1 MRKFEDGLNRAI
13 LGIFTALT
21 VLLLAF
27 LIYFIFRESLPAIR
41 DVGLKNLLLGSQWR
55 PLIYTDAPAF
65 GMRNMILSTL
75 FVAALAVGFSLI
87 IGVGCALFL
96 ACAATDRQRTLVMPY
111 IDLLAS
117 IPSVI
122 YGFIGL
128 YIVVKFF
135 EKLGRATGESILAG
149 GIVLSVMILPY
160 MVSSCC
166 DTMVKLCHRYSAA
179 SQGLGVNRWYM
190 ASQLVLPASTRGILI
205 SMALA
210 TGRAMGETMAVMI
223 VVHALHSRSHR
234 HQLKVDE
241 GHMIAEQK
249 IGRLEPLHPDLFYAV
264 LLAHQRKAGEHP
276 NKPRQIKGLANGVF
290 CGLIG
295 LDALVIYIHNVIP
308 L

>member
-1 MRKFEDGLNRAI
+1 MRKLEDRIFQSIMGLFA
-13 LGIFTALT
+13 LLT

-27 LIYFIFRESLPAIR
+27 LIYFIFQESLPAIR
-41 DVGLKNLLLGSQWR
+41 EVGLKDLLLGDQWR
-55 PLIYTDAPAF
+55 PLIYKDAPSY

-75 FVAALAVGFSLI
+75 YVSALAVLFALV

-96 ACAATDRQRTLVMPY
+96 ACRATEHQRMLVMPY

-160 MVSSCC
+160 MISSCC
-166 DTMVKLCHRYSAA
+166 DTMVRLYNRFNAA
-179 SQGLGVNRWYM
+179 SQGLGVSRWYM
-190 ASQLVLPASTRGILI
+190 AAQLVLPASARGILI

-210 TGRAMGETMAVMI
+210 TGRAMGETMAVMMVMGNSI
-223 VVHALHSRSHR
+223 AFPKLLGKGETISALIAM
-234 HQLKVDE
+234 E
-241 GHMIAEQK
+241 MGIAEV
-249 IGRLEPLHPDLFYAV
+249 GSTHYSSLYTAGFVLMVMLFAINIIFEW
-264 LLAHQRKAGEHP
+264 LKKKLTKEGM
-276 NKPRQIKGLANGVF
+276 
-290 CGLIG
+290 
-295 LDALVIYIHNVIP
+295 
-308 L
+308 

>member
-1 MRKFEDGLNRAI
+1 MRKFEDRLFHAIMGL
-13 LGIFTALT
+13 FALVT

-27 LIYFIFRESLPAIR
+27 LIYFIFQESLTAIR
-41 DVGLKNLLLGSQWR
+41 EVGLAELLLGDQWR
-55 PLIYTDAPAF
+55 PLIFKDTPSY

-75 FVAALAVGFSLI
+75 YVSALAVLFALF

-96 ACAATDRQRTLVMPY
+96 ACRATERQRTLVMPY

-149 GIVLSVMILPY
+149 SIVLSVMILPY
-160 MVSSCC
+160 MISSCC
-166 DTMVKLCHRYSAA
+166 DTMVGLYNRYNAA
-179 SQGLGVNRWYM
+179 SQGLGVSRWYM

-210 TGRAMGETMAVMI
+210 TGRAMGETMAVMMVMGNSI
-223 VVHALHSRSHR
+223 AFPKLLGKGETISALIAM
-234 HQLKVDE
+234 E
-241 GHMIAEQK
+241 MGIAEVGSTHYSALYTAGFMLML
-249 IGRLEPLHPDLFYAV
+249 ILFAINIV
-264 LLAHQRKAGEHP
+264 FEWLKKKLA
-276 NKPRQIKGLANGVF
+276 KGGM
-290 CGLIG
+290 
-295 LDALVIYIHNVIP
+295 
-308 L
+308 

>member
-1 MRKFEDGLNRAI
+1 MRKFEDRLFHAIMGLFA
-13 LGIFTALT
+13 LLT

-27 LIYFIFRESLPAIR
+27 LIYFIFQESLTAIR
-41 DVGLKNLLLGSQWR
+41 EVGLAELLLGDQWR
-55 PLIYTDAPAF
+55 PLIFKDAPSY

-75 FVAALAVGFSLI
+75 YVSALAVLFALV

-96 ACAATDRQRTLVMPY
+96 ACRATERQRTLVMPY

-160 MVSSCC
+160 MISSCC
-166 DTMVKLCHRYSAA
+166 DTMVGLYTRYNAA
-179 SQGLGVNRWYM
+179 SQGLGVSRWYM

-210 TGRAMGETMAVMI
+210 TGRAMGETMAVMMVMGNSI
-223 VVHALHSRSHR
+223 AFPRLLGKGETISALIAM
-234 HQLKVDE
+234 E
-241 GHMIAEQK
+241 MGIAEV
-249 IGRLEPLHPDLFYAV
+249 GSTHYSALYTAGFMLMLMLFAINIV
-264 LLAHQRKAGEHP
+264 FEWLKKKLA
-276 NKPRQIKGLANGVF
+276 KGGM
-290 CGLIG
+290 
-295 LDALVIYIHNVIP
+295 
-308 L
+308 

>member
-1 MRKFEDGLNRAI
+1 MRKIEDRIFHGIMGLFCLI
-13 LGIFTALT
+13 T

-27 LIYFIFRESLPAIR
+27 LIYFIVRESLPAIR
-41 DVGLKNLLLGSQWR
+41 EVGLRDLLLGDSWR
-55 PLIYTDAPAF
+55 PLIYSGEPSY

-75 FVAALAVGFSLI
+75 YVSALAVLFAFI

-96 ACAATDRQRTLVMPY
+96 ACRATKRQRALVMPY

-149 GIVLSVMILPY
+149 GIVLAVMILPY
-160 MVSSCC
+160 MISSCC
-166 DTMVKLCHRYSAA
+166 DTMVLLYERFYSSSRA
-179 SQGLGVNRWYM
+179 LGVSHWYM

-210 TGRAMGETMAVMI
+210 TGRAMGETMAVMMVMGNAI
-223 VVHALHSRSHR
+223 GVPKLLGKGETISALIAM
-234 HQLKVDE
+234 E
-241 GHMIAEQK
+241 MGIAEV
-249 IGRLEPLHPDLFYAV
+249 GSTHYSALYTAGLVLMV
-264 LLAHQRKAGEHP
+264 LLFAINIIFE
-276 NKPRQIKGLANGVF
+276 GLKKRLAKEGR
-290 CGLIG
+290 
-295 LDALVIYIHNVIP
+295 A
-308 L
+308 

>member
-1 MRKFEDGLNRAI
+1 MRKLEDRIFQSI
-13 LGIFTALT
+13 LGIFSLIT

-27 LIYFIFRESLPAIR
+27 LIFFIFRESLPAIR
-41 DVGLKNLLLGSQWR
+41 EIGLEHLLLEDQWR
-55 PLIYTDAPAF
+55 PLIYSGEPSF

-75 FVAALAVGFSLI
+75 YVAVLAVAFALI
-87 IGVGCALFL
+87 IGVGTALCL
-96 ACAATDRQRTLVMPY
+96 ACAATERQRTLVMPY

-166 DTMVKLCHRYSAA
+166 DTMVRLRRRYSAA
-179 SQGLGVNRWYM
+179 SAGLGVSRWYM

-210 TGRAMGETMAVMI
+210 TGRAMGETMAVMMVMGNSI
-223 VVHALHSRSHR
+223 AFPKLLGKGETISALIAM
-234 HQLKVDE
+234 E
-241 GHMIAEQK
+241 MGIAEV
-249 IGRLEPLHPDLFYAV
+249 GSTHYSALYTAGLTLMV
-264 LLAHQRKAGEHP
+264 LLFAINIIFELLK
-276 NKPRQIKGLANGVF
+276 KKLAKEG
-290 CGLIG
+290 
-295 LDALVIYIHNVIP
+295 AA
-308 L
+308 

>member
-1 MRKFEDGLNRAI
+1 MRKIEDRVLHTVMGLFA
-13 LGIFTALT
+13 LLT

-41 DVGLKNLLLGSQWR
+41 DVGLKELLLGDQWR
-55 PLIYTDAPAF
+55 PLIYKDAPGY
-65 GMRNMILSTL
+65 GMRNMIFSTL
-75 FVAALAVGFSLI
+75 YVSALAVLFALV

-96 ACAATDRQRTLVMPY
+96 ACRATERQRTMVMPY

-160 MVSSCC
+160 MISSCC
-166 DTMVKLCHRYSAA
+166 DTMVGLYNRYNAA
-179 SQGLGVNRWYM
+179 SRGLGVSRWYM
-190 ASQLVLPASTRGILI
+190 ASQLVLPASTRGVLI

-210 TGRAMGETMAVMI
+210 TGRAMGETMAVMMVMGNSI
-223 VVHALHSRSHR
+223 AFPKLLGKGETISALIAM
-234 HQLKVDE
+234 E
-241 GHMIAEQK
+241 MGIAEV
-249 IGRLEPLHPDLFYAV
+249 GSTHYSALYTAGFVLMV
-264 LLAHQRKAGEHP
+264 LLFAINIFFEWLK
-276 NKPRQIKGLANGVF
+276 KK
-290 CGLIG
+290 
-295 LDALVIYIHNVIP
+295 LVKEGM
-308 L
+308 

>member
-1 MRKFEDGLNRAI
+1 MGL
-13 LGIFTALT
+13 FALVT

-27 LIYFIFRESLPAIR
+27 LIYFIFQESLTAIR
-41 DVGLKNLLLGSQWR
+41 EVGLAELLLGDQWR
-55 PLIYTDAPAF
+55 PLIFKDAPSY

-75 FVAALAVGFSLI
+75 YVSALAVLFALV

-96 ACAATDRQRTLVMPY
+96 ACRATERQRTLVMPY

-160 MVSSCC
+160 MISSCC
-166 DTMVKLCHRYSAA
+166 DTMVGLYTRYNAA
-179 SQGLGVNRWYM
+179 SQGLGVSRWYM

-210 TGRAMGETMAVMI
+210 TGRAMGETMAVMMVMGNSI
-223 VVHALHSRSHR
+223 AFPRLLGKGETISALIAM
-234 HQLKVDE
+234 E
-241 GHMIAEQK
+241 MGIAEVGSTHYSALYTAGFLLML
-249 IGRLEPLHPDLFYAV
+249 ILFAINIV
-264 LLAHQRKAGEHP
+264 FEWLKKKLA
-276 NKPRQIKGLANGVF
+276 KGGM
-290 CGLIG
+290 
-295 LDALVIYIHNVIP
+295 
-308 L
+308 

>member
-1 MRKFEDGLNRAI
+1 MRKLEDRVFQSI
-13 LGIFTALT
+13 LGIFSLIT

-27 LIYFIFRESLPAIR
+27 LIFFIFRESLPAIR
-41 DVGLKNLLLGSQWR
+41 DIGLKHLLLGDQWR
-55 PLIYTDAPAF
+55 PLIYSGEPSF

-75 FVAALAVGFSLI
+75 YVAVLAVIFALI
-87 IGVGCALFL
+87 IGVGTALCL

-135 EKLGRATGESILAG
+135 EKLGRATGESILSG

-166 DTMVKLCHRYSAA
+166 DTMVRLRRRYSAA
-179 SQGLGVNRWYM
+179 STGLGVSRWYM

-210 TGRAMGETMAVMI
+210 TGRAMGETMAVMMVMGNSI
-223 VVHALHSRSHR
+223 AFPKLLGKGETISALIAM
-234 HQLKVDE
+234 E
-241 GHMIAEQK
+241 MGIAEV
-249 IGRLEPLHPDLFYAV
+249 GSTHYSALYTAGLVLMV
-264 LLAHQRKAGEHP
+264 LLCVINIVFELLK
-276 NKPRQIKGLANGVF
+276 KKLAKEG
-290 CGLIG
+290 
-295 LDALVIYIHNVIP
+295 A
-308 L
+308 

>member
-1 MRKFEDGLNRAI
+1 MGLFSLI
-13 LGIFTALT
+13 T

-27 LIYFIFRESLPAIR
+27 LIYFIFRESLPAIQE
-41 DVGLKNLLLGSQWR
+41 VGLNGLLLGDQWR
-55 PLIYTDAPAF
+55 PLIYSGEPSY

-75 FVAALAVGFSLI
+75 YVSALAVLFALV

-96 ACAATDRQRTLVMPY
+96 ACCATKRQRTLIMPY

-160 MVSSCC
+160 MISSCC
-166 DTMVKLCHRYSAA
+166 DTMVHLFSRYNAA
-179 SQGLGVNRWYM
+179 SRGLGVSRWYM
-190 ASQLVLPASTRGILI
+190 ASQLVLPAASRGILI

-210 TGRAMGETMAVMI
+210 TGRAMGETMAVMMVMGNAI
-223 VVHALHSRSHR
+223 GVPSLLGKGETISALIAM
-234 HQLKVDE
+234 E
-241 GHMIAEQK
+241 MGIAEV
-249 IGRLEPLHPDLFYAV
+249 GSTHYSALYTAGFVLMLLLFAINIV
-264 LLAHQRKAGEHP
+264 FEMLKKKLAKEGS
-276 NKPRQIKGLANGVF
+276 L
-290 CGLIG
+290 
-295 LDALVIYIHNVIP
+295 
-308 L
+308 